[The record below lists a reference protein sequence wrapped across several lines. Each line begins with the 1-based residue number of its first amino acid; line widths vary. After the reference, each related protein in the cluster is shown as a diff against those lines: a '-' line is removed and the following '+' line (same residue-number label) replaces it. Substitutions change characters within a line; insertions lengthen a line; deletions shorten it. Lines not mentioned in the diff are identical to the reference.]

1 MRLLIYGFGPYLRFK
16 DNITE
21 KILRKLPRR
30 RGLKKIVFPV
40 RFQRSQFIKTVKK
53 YNPDAV
59 LGLGQ
64 RSRGLHLK
72 VELRAVNRRRND
84 KREKPRTIVL
94 GGSKRLATNLKLD
107 GGDQARISYDAGDY
121 VCNYSMYVIL
131 EYLKRNRLPTRFG
144 FIHIPHHY
152 NIDKASR
159 FLKKALK
166 QIRVG

>member
-16 DNITE
+16 GNITE

-40 RFQRSQFIKTVKK
+40 RFQKSQFVKTVKK

-64 RSRGLHLK
+64 RSRGRRLK
-72 VELRAVNRRRND
+72 IELKAVNQKRKD
-84 KREKPRTIVL
+84 KREKPTSIVP
-94 GGSKRLATNLKLD
+94 GGPKRLRTNLELK
-107 GGDQARISYDAGDY
+107 GSDQATISYDAGNY

-131 EYLKRNRLPTRFG
+131 DYLRRNRLPTRFG

-152 NIDKASR
+152 NVAKATR

-166 QIRVG
+166 QIRAG